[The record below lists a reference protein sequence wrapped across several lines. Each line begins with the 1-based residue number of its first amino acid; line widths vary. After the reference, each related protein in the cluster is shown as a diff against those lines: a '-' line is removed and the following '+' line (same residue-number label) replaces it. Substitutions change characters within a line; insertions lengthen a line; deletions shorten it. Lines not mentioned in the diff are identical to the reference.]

1 MHFNLPLILGIVTSA
16 SALWSVTYYAVSD
29 CSGPG
34 KEVRGFEARCQ
45 TLEAGT
51 TSAMVS
57 TDSGNNITLS
67 KDINCN
73 APYEDI
79 IPSEVTDR
87 CVNAAIR
94 SFLSY

>member
-1 MHFNLPLILGIVTSA
+1 MHFNLPLILGIVASA
-16 SALWSVTYYAVSD
+16 SALWSVTYYTVSD
-29 CSGPG
+29 CLGPG

-51 TSAMVS
+51 TSVMVS

-67 KDINCN
+67 KDINYN
-73 APYEDI
+73 APYKDI
-79 IPSEVTDR
+79 IPGEVTDHY
-87 CVNAAIR
+87 VNTAIR